1 MKLENYRHYIQSEF
15 ENRRIRN
22 PSYSLRA
29 FARDL
34 KTSPSRLSEAING
47 KRGISNELANQIVE
61 AIGLQGVDAD
71 IFLLSVEAEHSR
83 SEKQKKIAQ
92 EKLKQTLATPEV
104 APKTFTIVD
113 WVADALLKMNEREP
127 VAENVDKAAAKL
139 GIPKFMATESLRFLT
154 RLGFIA
160 GSAKFKT
167 YLQNRGEG
175 RKLNVDYTQ
184 VLNQA
189 HKAYV
194 GSATGD
200 HFSHQVFLLEK
211 KDLEKASRIIRHA
224 MDEIRKLESRSKN
237 SKVIFVANQ
246 IFSVEKEGKKND

>member
-47 KRGISNELANQIVE
+47 KRGISNELAHEFVR
-61 AIGLQGVDAD
+61 ALGLSGTDAE

-83 SEKQKKIAQ
+83 SQKQKKIAQ
-92 EKLKQTLATPEV
+92 EKLKQTLEASEV
-104 APKTFTIVD
+104 TPKTFTIVD
-113 WVADALLKMNEREP
+113 WVADALLKMNERES
-127 VAENVDKAAAKL
+127 VAENIEMAAVKL
-139 GIPKFMATESLRFLT
+139 GVPKFMATESLRFLT

-160 GSAKFKT
+160 GSKKFKT

-184 VLNQA
+184 VLEQA

-194 GSATGD
+194 GSVSD
-200 HFSHQVFLLEK
+200 NHFNHQVFLLEK
-211 KDLEKASRIIRHA
+211 KDMEKAFRILGNA
-224 MDEIRKLESRSKN
+224 MEEIRKLESRSKN
-237 SKVIFVANQ
+237 SKVVFIANQ

>member
-22 PSYSLRA
+22 PNYSLRA

-47 KRGISNELANQIVE
+47 KRGISAKLA
-61 AIGLQGVDAD
+61 QGIARALALEGIDEE

-83 SEKQKKIAQ
+83 SEKQRRIAQ
-92 EKLKQTLATPEV
+92 EKLKRTLDATDA

-113 WVADALLKMNEREP
+113 WIAEALLKMNERES
-127 VAENVDKAAAKL
+127 VATNIERVSAKL
-139 GIPKFMATESLRFLT
+139 DVPQFMAVEALRFLT
-154 RLGFIA
+154 RLGFINNA
-160 GSAKFKT
+160 QKFKT
-167 YLQNRGEG
+167 YLQSRGKG

-184 VLNQA
+184 ILEQA

-194 GSATGD
+194 GSITD
-200 HFSHQVFLLEK
+200 NYFHHDVFLLEK
-211 KDLEKASRIIRHA
+211 KDMNKASRILRNA
-224 MDEIRKLESRSKN
+224 LDEIRNLESQSKN
-237 SKVIFVANQ
+237 SKVVFVANQ
-246 IFSVEKEGKKND
+246 IFSVEKERKKND